1 MRDPLQL
8 GPDEREPHVA
18 QLHHP
23 VDVGVLVRRT
33 TALLNAGVPLTLL
46 LDLAEPL
53 GPDSAGRFT
62 SEGGDVT
69 WLAAG

>member
-1 MRDPLQL
+1 MGDPLHL
-8 GPDEREPHVA
+8 RPDELEEHVA

-33 TALLNAGVPLTLL
+33 TALLNARVPLTLL

>member
-1 MRDPLQL
+1 MGDPLHLAPEELEQ
-8 GPDEREPHVA
+8 HVA

-23 VDVGVLVRRT
+23 VDVAVLVRRT
-33 TALLNAGVPLTLL
+33 TALLGAGVPLTLL
-46 LDLAEPL
+46 LDLAEPF